1 MRGRIMSEIEK
12 ALKYFESYS
21 TPYDRVAVQALQ
33 EKIDR
38 DKGCEFCNS
47 EEIDEAVAYTPE
59 PTDSSD
65 VIYIDFKYCPKCGRR
80 LED

>member
-1 MRGRIMSEIEK
+1 MSEIEK
-12 ALKYFESYS
+12 ALKHFETGSNL
-21 TPYDRVAVQALQ
+21 YDRIAIQALK

-38 DKGCEFCNS
+38 EKGCEFCNS

-59 PTDSSD
+59 PSDSSD